1 MNTLVL
7 TPQGDNVVVGGS
19 SFDFKEIIRC
29 AGARWN
35 PVIRAWVFHK
45 STVADITEL
54 ISPAVNDLAAFLA
67 AEKIKQKAAAKAHK
81 KWLQTPEGQAH
92 TVAAEKAR
100 VALAVSQGS
109 SWICCKECTV
119 VDWVRQHTFCK
130 ACAED
135 GNSFRVRG
143 MIRTGD

>member
-7 TPQGDNVVVGGS
+7 TPQGDNVVVNGS

-35 PVIRAWVFHK
+35 PAERKWIFYK
-45 STVADITEL
+45 TTVTDVTEL
-54 ISPAVNDLAAFLA
+54 ITPAINDLAAFLA
-67 AEKIKQKAAAKAHK
+67 TEKLRQKAAAKAHK
-81 KWLQTPEGQAH
+81 KWLLTPEGQAH
-92 TVAAEKAR
+92 SVASEKAR
-100 VALAVSQGS
+100 VALAVSQGVH
-109 SWICCKECTV
+109 WICCKECTV
-119 VDWVRQHTFCK
+119 IDWVRQHTSCGI
-130 ACAED
+130 CAED